1 MPLIITSDMYLLE
14 HLVYTS
20 INASSLNKL
29 LRYTAPKPLPPF
41 EKSNVLST
49 PLMKMDGTEND
60 RGCEITKT
68 GVI

>member
-14 HLVYTS
+14 HLACTS
-20 INASSLNKL
+20 INPGSLNKL
-29 LRYTAPKPLPPF
+29 LKYTAPKPATPF

-60 RGCEITKT
+60 CGSEITKT
-68 GVI
+68 DVI